1 MSGPR
6 ATTKGPSVLRPPITA
21 EPSLG
26 PEGPCLRVVGEIDI
40 ATGPLLRDAL
50 LRFADGTDGAVVAD
64 LSGVRFID
72 SAGIAV
78 LVDVQNR
85 LGYQGRV
92 LELHQVSTEVGR
104 VIELLGLTRRLRVDQ
119 PTLSD

>member
-1 MSGPR
+1 M
-6 ATTKGPSVLRPPITA
+6 LRPPITA
-21 EPSLG
+21 EPSFG
-26 PEGPCLRVVGEIDI
+26 PEGPCLRVTGEIDI

-50 LRFADGTDGAVVAD
+50 LRFADGAAGAVVAD
-64 LSGVRFID
+64 LTGVRFID

-85 LGYQGRV
+85 LGYQGRN
-92 LELHQVSTEVGR
+92 LELHRVSPEVGR
-104 VIELLGLTRRLRVDQ
+104 VIELLGLTQRLGVEL

>member
-1 MSGPR
+1 M
-6 ATTKGPSVLRPPITA
+6 LRQHLTA

-26 PEGPCLRVVGEIDI
+26 PVGPCLRVVGEIDI

-50 LRFADGTDGAVVAD
+50 LRFADGAEGAVVAD
-64 LSGVRFID
+64 MTGVRFID

-85 LGYQGRV
+85 LGYQGRA
-92 LELHQVSTEVGR
+92 LELHQVSPEVAR
-104 VIELLGLTRRLRVDQ
+104 IIELLGLTERLGVDQ
-119 PTLSD
+119 STRSD